1 MKGLRQRQSHSR
13 PSDDLKLF
21 RPFELPA
28 SPFHRMRAVATL
40 LLAAMAILFV
50 IATSLAARHP
60 LWPWVQAFAE
70 AALVGG
76 LADWFA
82 VTALFRHPLGVP
94 IPHTAI
100 IPRSKDRIGDT
111 LAMFLKDNFLT
122 AVIVARRLEGV
133 DMAGL
138 AANWLTGPATGD
150 GAPAE
155 AGVDSGAP
163 LLPAPSDHV
172 SGMGLA
178 AASTATPRPR
188 RGFGPLLARL
198 IEALDSPAMAALVR
212 DTALQ
217 KLHAVPL
224 SPILADA
231 IDTTLARGRHE
242 PLIDAALDW
251 ALRTLDSQE
260 PVIRAMVSDRTTWVL
275 RLVSVDDRVA
285 DQLIDGIG
293 RLLGEMR
300 HESGHP
306 LRARIAESLA
316 TYAFDLRH
324 FPENQAQVEAWK
336 ADLIA
341 NPALGAWLDGLWSEA
356 RTGLARALT
365 TSGADSRFAAVV
377 RALGERLAADE
388 PLRAAINLHLRRAA
402 VGLVHDYGDEIVSL
416 VSDTIRG
423 WSAATVTDRLETAV
437 GRDLQFIRI
446 NGTLIGGL
454 IGIGIHAVR
463 MSF

>member
-1 MKGLRQRQSHSR
+1 MKGLRERPSHSR
-13 PSDDLKLF
+13 RSEALRLF

-50 IATSLAARHP
+50 IATSLASRHP
-60 LWPWVQAFAE
+60 LWPWTQAFAE

-82 VTALFRHPLGVP
+82 VTALFRHPLGIP

-111 LAMFLKDNFLT
+111 LALFLKDNFLT
-122 AVIVARRLEGV
+122 PAIVARRLEGV
-133 DMAGL
+133 DLAGL
-138 AANWLTGPATGD
+138 AAGWLTGPA
-150 GAPAE
+150 A
-155 AGVDSGAP
+155 GAP
-163 LLPAPSDHV
+163 LLASPAVEGPGV
-172 SGMGLA
+172 RLA
-178 AASTATPRPR
+178 QGDLPALPRPR

-198 IEALDSPAMAALVR
+198 IEALDTPAMAALVR
-212 DTALQ
+212 DTATEKLQ
-217 KLHAVPL
+217 TVPL

-242 PLIDAALDW
+242 PLVDAALDW

-260 PVIRAMVSDRTTWVL
+260 PLIRAMVSDRTTWVL

-285 DQLIDGIG
+285 DQLIEGIG
-293 RLLGEMR
+293 RLLREMR
-300 HESGHP
+300 HETDHP
-306 LRARIAESLA
+306 MRRRIAESLA
-316 TYAFDLRH
+316 TYAFDLRN

-341 NPALGAWLDGLWSEA
+341 NPALGVWLDGLWSEA
-356 RTGLARALT
+356 RAGLARALASS
-365 TSGADSRFAAVV
+365 SGDSRFAAVL

-388 PLRAAINLHLRRAA
+388 VLRAAINLHLRRAA

-416 VSDTIRG
+416 VSGTIRG
-423 WSAATVTDRLETAV
+423 WSAATVTDRLESAV

-454 IGIGIHAVR
+454 IGLGIHAVR
-463 MSF
+463 LLV